1 MSMKE
6 NHLPRKT
13 MYCELVNG
21 KCSDT
26 ASGQIRF
33 KYGLL
38 ATLKKI
44 DHVPPNLEA
53 HVATD

>member
-1 MSMKE
+1 
-6 NHLPRKT
+6 

-21 KCSDT
+21 KCSGT
-26 ASGQIRF
+26 ASGQKIRF

>member
-1 MSMKE
+1 MKE

-21 KCSDT
+21 KCSGT
-26 ASGQIRF
+26 ASGQKIRF

-38 ATLKKI
+38 AMLKKI
-44 DHVPPNLEA
+44 DHVPPNLKA
-53 HVATD
+53 RVAID